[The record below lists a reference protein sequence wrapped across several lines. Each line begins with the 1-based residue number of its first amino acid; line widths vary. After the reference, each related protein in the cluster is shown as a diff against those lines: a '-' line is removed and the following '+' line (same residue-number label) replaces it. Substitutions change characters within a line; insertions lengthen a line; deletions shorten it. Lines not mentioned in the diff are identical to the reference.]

1 MNNDHIQTDR
11 YLQNEMSAAERTE
24 FENHLATD
32 TALQEAFKV
41 QQQLVQA
48 ITTAGIKNEFGK
60 AIRRRIIRRQL
71 LRWGIAVFIVAA
83 GVVFYGV
90 KNNWFSHHHET
101 ATEVNAAI
109 PSPER
114 FEINTSADTVIET
127 KEGVV
132 FGIPANAFAGS
143 RGTVQLEIKTA
154 LDAYSIMQQG
164 LSTISNGELLQTAGM
179 FYINGYEN
187 GQPLLLQK
195 EIAVSVPARNINP
208 AMQLFEGVQDSN
220 GIVNWVNPRPVE
232 KKLRTVDITTLD
244 FYPADYISTLKA
256 LQKNYR
262 DKRYTDS
269 LYYSFSGYHT
279 FIKKDTAKVVEAI
292 GKEEETL
299 PPGNGPY
306 TPVMDYADGLEQHSD
321 SLVQMAE
328 DSVSYDHGY
337 YEIDPARIKAIW
349 NKKFNNTILATK
361 EFEERLRFLHTLCD
375 PRYLKFYIQGLNK
388 PMYEIDQ
395 LCANNSS
402 GKIKDKFLEFAARKD
417 GRVIIA
423 EGIQEKLNN
432 YFQQKTRAWQE
443 AAAATRAKYQVE
455 LDRLDNIADAK
466 RREESIKEFVREN
479 NNFKEEFCINL
490 TASYKQIEV
499 KRSCNDT
506 IPAKFYNISISTTGW
521 KNLDVYVFE
530 ATRDRQSMSYTDP
543 VTGKTATL
551 TYSDITI
558 AVEEAAQFDKVLV
571 YLIPDSLSSFQRMK
585 QQGNVFTEKLN
596 SLFRYDAVVLA
607 YKGTEAYYYRQ
618 QSLQATSY
626 TFTLSGVSQ
635 EGLAAVLKMY
645 SINRGT
651 ELKTEFAYQLFE
663 QQEIIRQVQVRKD
676 QAFREQVAAAIF
688 KCLEGDRQ
696 AVYDAMKQLQAK

>member
-1 MNNDHIQTDR
+1 MSNDHIQIDR
-11 YLQNEMSAAERTE
+11 YLQNEMSIAERME
-24 FENHLATD
+24 FESRLSSDAG
-32 TALQEAFKV
+32 LQEEFNL
-41 QQQLVQA
+41 QQQLVQV

-60 AIRRRIIRRQL
+60 AIRRKLIRRQL
-71 LRWGIAVFIVAA
+71 LRWGIALFIVAA
-83 GVVFYGV
+83 GIVFYGI
-90 KNNWFSHHHET
+90 KNNWFSQHHET
-101 ATEVNAAI
+101 ATEVSAAI

-114 FEINTSADTVIET
+114 FEINTTADTVIET

-132 FGIPANAFAGS
+132 FAIPANAFAS
-143 RGTVQLEIKTA
+143 SSNTVQLEIRTA

-164 LSTISNGELLQTAGM
+164 LSTMSNGEMLQTAGM

-208 AMQLFEGVQDSN
+208 AMQLFDGVQDSN
-220 GIVNWVNPRPVE
+220 GTVNWVNPRPVE
-232 KKLRTVDITTLD
+232 TKLRTVDITTLD
-244 FYPADYISTLKA
+244 FYPADYIPTLKA

-262 DKRYTDS
+262 NKRYTDS
-269 LYYSFSGYHT
+269 LYYSFSGYRIAT
-279 FIKKDTAKVVEAI
+279 KKDTAKVQEAI
-292 GKEEETL
+292 HEVETL
-299 PPGNGPY
+299 PQGNGPY
-306 TPVMDYADGLEQHSD
+306 TPDMNYVDGLEQHSD
-321 SLVQMAE
+321 TLIEVAK
-328 DSVSYDHGY
+328 DSVSHDHGY

-375 PRYLKFYIQGLNK
+375 AKYLRFYIQGLNK

-395 LCANNSS
+395 LCASNSS

-417 GRVIIA
+417 WRVIIA
-423 EGIQEKLNN
+423 EGIQQKLNT
-432 YFQQKTRAWQE
+432 YFQQKTIAWQK
-443 AAAATRAKYQVE
+443 AAAATRTKYQAE

-490 TASYKQIEV
+490 TASYKQIGV

-506 IPAKFYNISISTTGW
+506 IPTRFYNINISTTGW

-543 VTGKTATL
+543 ATGKTATL

-558 AVEEAAQFDKVLV
+558 AVKDATQFDKVLV
-571 YLIPDSLSSFQRMK
+571 YLIPDSLTSFQRMK
-585 QQGNVFTEKLN
+585 QQGEIFTGKLN

-607 YKGTEAYYYRQ
+607 YKGTETHYYQHR
-618 QSLQATSY
+618 SLQGTSY
-626 TFTLSGVSQ
+626 SFALSRVSPR
-635 EGLAAVLKMY
+635 ELSAIVKTY
-645 SINRGT
+645 SISRST
-651 ELKTEFAYQLFE
+651 ELNTEFAYQLFE
-663 QQEIIRQVQVRKD
+663 QQENLRHVQVRKD

-696 AVYDAMKQLQAK
+696 EVYDDIMQPQAK